1 VCCKGIFKHSQELSK
16 AYLADI
22 MPRSQRSHVFGRFNS
37 ISNIGFIVGPVIGG
51 YVVDQLGGFH
61 VVAVVTAGIFMLNF
75 GQLISFC
82 SLFYVSAQCVQ
93 ILHMFC
99 ICAYA
104 QLVSSL
110 MSNFFSTD

>member
-16 AYLADI
+16 AYLADV

-61 VVAVVTAGIFMLNF
+61 VVAVLTAGIFMLNF

-82 SLFYVSAQCVQ
+82 SFVLVFSTMYANFVH
-93 ILHMFC
+93 ILHVC
-99 ICAYA
+99 ICTVFLHE
-104 QLVSSL
+104 QH
-110 MSNFFSTD
+110 FSTA